1 MNMKF
6 TKIVCTIGPASE
18 KPVMMKKLMQAGM
31 NVARLNFS
39 HGSYKSHAALIKN
52 LRATAKSLGQP
63 IAILQDLQGPRIR
76 IGEVSDQ
83 GVKLEKGESVVL
95 VPQEMYDEKSKQK
108 MLPNHLP
115 QLAQDVKTGSHVL
128 IADGTIDLRVVRVS
142 GPEIHCSVVVGGT
155 VKSHK
160 GMNFPG
166 TTITIPP
173 ITKKDKEDVAFGVAH
188 GVDYVALSFVR
199 SAKDILGLRAM
210 LRRLSK
216 THPHASRIGII
227 AKIER
232 PEAVEDFEKIL
243 AVVDGIMVARG
254 DLGIEVPA
262 QKVPVIQKNLIKA
275 CIAAKKPVIVATQ
288 MMESMITNLRP
299 TRAEVSDVANAVID
313 HTDAVMLSG
322 ESATGLYPL
331 EVVKLMAST
340 VHETEKSRYDDYACA
355 HIAKEKTMKEMISH
369 AAADLVLTKKI
380 KLLVVKDGD
389 GELIRFLSSHRPEAR
404 IIGFSNDALVRQQ
417 MNLVRGVTM
426 YPVQKNILAFL
437 KKSKLAQ
444 SGDWVVI
451 VEENE
456 VEVEVVK

>member
-1 MNMKF
+1 M
-6 TKIVCTIGPASE
+6 
-18 KPVMMKKLMQAGM
+18 
-31 NVARLNFS
+31 ARLNFS
-39 HGSYKSHAALIKN
+39 HGSYKSHAGLIKN

-76 IGEVSDQ
+76 IGEVSDA
-83 GVKLEKGESVVL
+83 GVKLEKGESVIL

-115 QLAQDVKTGSHVL
+115 QLANDVKAGRHIL
-128 IADGTIDLRVVRVS
+128 IADGTMDLRVVRVS

-166 TTITIPP
+166 TSLTIPP
-173 ITKKDKEDVAFGVAH
+173 ITKKDKEDALFGVMH

-199 SAKDILGLRAM
+199 NAKDILGLRTM
-210 LRRLSK
+210 LKRLSK
-216 THPHASRIGII
+216 THPHAARIGII

-232 PEAVEDFEKIL
+232 PEAVEDFDKIL

-262 QKVPVIQKNLIKA
+262 QKVPVIQKNLVRS
-275 CIAAKKPVIVATQ
+275 CIEAKKPVIVATQ
-288 MMESMITNLRP
+288 MMESMISNPRP

-322 ESATGLYPL
+322 ESASGLYPL
-331 EVVKLMAST
+331 EVVKLMTST
-340 VHETEKSRYDDYACA
+340 IHETERSRYDDYMCA
-355 HIAKEKTMKEMISH
+355 SITKEKTVKEMIAH

-380 KLLVVKDGD
+380 KLLVVEDGD
-389 GELIRFLSSHRPEAR
+389 AELIKFLSAHRPEAR
-404 IIGFSNDALVRQQ
+404 IIGFSHDATVRQQ
-417 MNLVRGVTM
+417 MNLVRGVSM
-426 YPVQKNILAFL
+426 FPLQKNSIAFL
-437 KKSKLAQ
+437 KKTKLVK
-444 SGDWVVI
+444 SGDWI
-451 VEENE
+451 AMVEENE
-456 VEVEVVK
+456 VEVEVIK

>member
-1 MNMKF
+1 MKF

-18 KPVMMKKLMQAGM
+18 KPAMMKKLMQAGM

-39 HGSYKSHAALIKN
+39 HGSYKSHASLIKN
-52 LRATAKSLGQP
+52 VRATAKSLGQP

-76 IGEVSDQ
+76 IGEVSAN

-115 QLAQDVKTGSHVL
+115 QLADDVKTGSHIL
-128 IADGTIDLRVVRVS
+128 IADGVIDLRVVRVS
-142 GPEIHCSVVVGGT
+142 GPEIHCSVAVGGT
-155 VKSHK
+155 VTSHK

-173 ITKKDKEDVAFGVAH
+173 ITKKDKEDAAFGVAH
-188 GVDYVALSFVR
+188 GVDYIALSFVR
-199 SAKDILGLRAM
+199 SAKDILGLRAL

-216 THPHASRIGII
+216 DHPHASCVGII

-232 PEAVEDFEKIL
+232 PEAVEDFDKIL

-288 MMESMITNLRP
+288 MMESMISNPRP

-331 EVVKLMAST
+331 EVVKLMART
-340 VHETEKSRYDDYACA
+340 VHETEKSRYDDFVCKN
-355 HIAKEKTMKEMISH
+355 ISKEKTMKEMVAH
-369 AAADLVLTKKI
+369 AAADVALTKKI
-380 KLLVVKDGD
+380 KLLVVEDGSA
-389 GELIRFLSSHRPEAR
+389 ELIQCISSHRPEVR
-404 IIGFSNDALVRQQ
+404 IIGFSHNALIRQQ

-426 YPVQKNILAFL
+426 FPAQKNIMAFL
-437 KKSKLAQ
+437 KKTKLAQ
-444 SGDWVVI
+444 SGNWIAMVK
-451 VEENE
+451 ENE
-456 VEVEVVK
+456 VEIEVVK

>member
-1 MNMKF
+1 MKF
-6 TKIVCTIGPASE
+6 TKIVCTIGPASD
-18 KPVMMKKLMQAGM
+18 KPAMMKKLMQAGM

-39 HGSYKSHAALIKN
+39 HGSYKSHAGLIKN

-76 IGEVSDQ
+76 IGEVSDA

-115 QLAQDVKTGSHVL
+115 QLADDIKAGSHIL
-128 IADGTIDLRVVRVS
+128 IADGTMDLRVVRIS

-166 TTITIPP
+166 TSLTIPP
-173 ITKKDKEDVAFGVAH
+173 ITKKDKEDALFGVMH

-199 SAKDILGLRAM
+199 NAKDILGLRAM
-210 LRRLSK
+210 LKRLSK
-216 THPHASRIGII
+216 THPHAARIGII

-232 PEAVEDFEKIL
+232 PEAVEDFDKML

-262 QKVPVIQKNLIKA
+262 QKVPVIQKNLVKA
-275 CIAAKKPVIVATQ
+275 CIEAKKPVIVATQ
-288 MMESMITNLRP
+288 MMESMISNPRP

-322 ESATGLYPL
+322 ESASGLYPL

-340 VHETEKSRYDDYACA
+340 IHETERSKYDDYTCKNLS
-355 HIAKEKTMKEMISH
+355 KEKTVKEMIAH
-369 AAADLVLTKKI
+369 AAADLVLTRKI
-380 KLLVVKDGD
+380 KLLVVEEG
-389 GELIRFLSSHRPEAR
+389 GAELIKLLSAHRPEAR
-404 IIGFSNDALVRQQ
+404 IIGFSHDATVRQQ
-417 MNLVRGVTM
+417 MNLVRGVLM
-426 YPVQKNILAFL
+426 FPLQKNIMAFL
-437 KKSKLAQ
+437 KKMKLAK
-444 SGDWVVI
+444 SGDWIAV